1 MLLSV
6 KEMEVRTIRFEEAF
20 EPGQIDFADA
30 EVRQSTPL
38 KASGTAQLLEN
49 TDGEVRIEG
58 RLAVTMEAECDR
70 CLTGLA
76 RFPLDA
82 SFDLFYQPNSTVA
95 GLDEIAIH
103 EGEAEIGFYQGSGL
117 ELEDIL
123 REQVLLLLPM
133 QRVCSEDCRGICP
146 ICGTNRNETV
156 CDCTGAPAHDRW
168 NALQNLSYQKVGNA
182 ESKT

>member
-6 KEMEVRTIRFEEAF
+6 KEMEVRKIRFEDVF

-38 KASGTAQLLEN
+38 KARGTAQLLEN

-58 RLAVTMEAECDR
+58 HLGVMMEAECDR

-76 RFPLDA
+76 RFPVDA
-82 SFDLFYQPNSTVA
+82 TFDLFYRPNSAVE

-103 EGEAEIGFYQGSGL
+103 EGEAEIGFYRGEGL

-123 REQVLLLLPM
+123 REQILLLLPM
-133 QRVCSEDCRGICP
+133 RRVCGEDCKGICP

-156 CDCTGAPAHDRW
+156 CNCTVAPADDRW
-168 NALQNLSYQKVGNA
+168 NALQNLSYQ
-182 ESKT
+182 SYQR